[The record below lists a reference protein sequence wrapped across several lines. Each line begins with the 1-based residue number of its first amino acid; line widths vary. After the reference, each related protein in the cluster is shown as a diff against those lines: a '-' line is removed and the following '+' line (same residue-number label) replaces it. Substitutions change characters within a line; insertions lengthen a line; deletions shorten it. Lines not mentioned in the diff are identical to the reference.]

1 MQFLIF
7 SQSYD
12 YFLIIAFEMRQNLE
26 KYRNTI
32 NLEDTA
38 DALSTGMVST
48 LLKFN
53 SIISRFKF
61 PQNYGAMS
69 IEQKTRKMPLI
80 LSHLIYFLKVR
91 GIERRVNSCWNERE
105 SSGPV
110 TLLAMT
116 RDSSSSFH
124 RTITVPSS
132 R

>member
-1 MQFLIF
+1 MHFLIF

-53 SIISRFKF
+53 SIISRF
-61 PQNYGAMS
+61 
-69 IEQKTRKMPLI
+69 
-80 LSHLIYFLKVR
+80 
-91 GIERRVNSCWNERE
+91 
-105 SSGPV
+105 
-110 TLLAMT
+110 
-116 RDSSSSFH
+116 
-124 RTITVPSS
+124 
-132 R
+132 